1 MKKEEL
7 WLRPFCF
14 KTERFEV
21 WSYGQCV
28 EKGVFNSEI
37 KITFPFYGLVHF
49 DIRDDISDIIPNHFD
64 ISLLNSEILQ
74 DRIQYGVLPVCL
86 NDGIYVCNIFTDII
100 RFAYFK
106 EKLYIIE
113 FWGNFELLEDS
124 WKRCWRQYPVKEEA
138 KFTREQL
145 RQLIDA
151 MNSIISQLYARFKT
165 GDRNE
170 LSKAVDII
178 NLFKIPL
185 VFIWGAYR
193 FGKVEEVWDEG
204 ISISKYKLIIADL
217 ERNIRELIRILV
229 EENPFKEMDACAII
243 TDYFLLIYRDLQD
256 KMQAKKIYID
266 E

>member
-1 MKKEEL
+1 
-7 WLRPFCF
+7 
-14 KTERFEV
+14 
-21 WSYGQCV
+21 
-28 EKGVFNSEI
+28 
-37 KITFPFYGLVHF
+37 
-49 DIRDDISDIIPNHFD
+49 
-64 ISLLNSEILQ
+64 
-74 DRIQYGVLPVCL
+74 
-86 NDGIYVCNIFTDII
+86 
-100 RFAYFK
+100 
-106 EKLYIIE
+106 
-113 FWGNFELLEDS
+113 
-124 WKRCWRQYPVKEEA
+124 
-138 KFTREQL
+138 
-145 RQLIDA
+145 

-185 VFIWGAYR
+185 VYIWGAYR